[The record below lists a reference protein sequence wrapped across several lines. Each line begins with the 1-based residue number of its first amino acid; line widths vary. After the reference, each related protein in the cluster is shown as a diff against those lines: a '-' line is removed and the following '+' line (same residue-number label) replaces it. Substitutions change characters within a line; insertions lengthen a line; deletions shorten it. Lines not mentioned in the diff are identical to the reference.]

1 MSSNAKSGVIEVDF
15 KQEHKE
21 NSTSKPEIASRLETE
36 SAKLAEKRR
45 SLNKDDIQNKLQE
58 AESKR
63 KEILDEKVKTAKE
76 LEGTPK
82 KPVAA

>member
-1 MSSNAKSGVIEVDF
+1 MSSNGVIEVDF

-21 NSTSKPEIASRLETE
+21 NHGGKPEIASRLESE

-45 SLNKDDIQNKLQE
+45 SLTKEDVDGKLAE

-63 KEILDEKVKTAKE
+63 KEILEEKVKTAKE

-82 KPVAA
+82 KQTA

>member
-1 MSSNAKSGVIEVDF
+1 MSSSGVIEVDF

-21 NSTSKPEIASRLETE
+21 NHHGVKPDIASRLESE

-45 SLNKDDIQNKLQE
+45 SLTKEEVDSKLAE

-63 KEILDEKVKTAKE
+63 KEILEEKVKTAKE

-82 KPVAA
+82 KQTA